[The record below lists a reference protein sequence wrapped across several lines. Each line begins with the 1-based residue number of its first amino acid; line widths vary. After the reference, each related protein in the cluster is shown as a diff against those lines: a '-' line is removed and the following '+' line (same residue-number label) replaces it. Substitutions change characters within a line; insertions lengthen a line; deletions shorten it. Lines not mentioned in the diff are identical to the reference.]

1 MLYVLPVLSLLLL
14 FGALVD
20 LITRDD
26 SRVNHLPKLTWV
38 FIIVLLPLVGSI
50 LWFAVGRDWGSRG
63 ETVSFGDPRRQD
75 AAVERLTGRPAHEI
89 EAERRLAE
97 KEARLRRLEA
107 ELEARRRAREGE

>member
-1 MLYVLPVLSLLLL
+1 MFLVLPALTLLLL
-14 FGALVD
+14 ITALID

-26 SRVNHLPKLTWV
+26 SRINHLPKLTWV

-50 LWFAVGRDWGSRG
+50 VWFAVGRDWGPRG
-63 ETVSFGDPRRQD
+63 ESVSFGDPRRQD

-107 ELEARRRAREGE
+107 EIEAKRRARDGE